1 MGGFEARALAR
12 VEPPVKYHPATCE
25 VLTKMRKTLSGTVAG
40 GQFDWGGRLRKS
52 NGGARKVPSARS
64 VLALWSVTAEGSLTV
79 RPTGRAATK
88 VGRSDPVARCGSAIA
103 QRIKG
108 TLGITGLSRP
118 RVHIDGAVWHLDV
131 GLSHP
136 GAGEGPKGPAVRRLK
151 WYMSWV
157 QNVVRQFGL
166 YPSWALEV

>member
-1 MGGFEARALAR
+1 MRATAR
-12 VEPPVKYHPATCE
+12 T
-25 VLTKMRKTLSGTVAG
+25 
-40 GQFDWGGRLRKS
+40 
-52 NGGARKVPSARS
+52 
-64 VLALWSVTAEGSLTV
+64 GS
-79 RPTGRAATK
+79 K
-88 VGRSDPVARCGSAIA
+88 DGRSDPVARCGSAIA

-118 RVHIDGAVWHLDV
+118 RVHIVGAVWHLDV

-166 YPSWALEV
+166 YPLWALEDCGAWTLVREDRVELPARVPAVAPAATPGSDGRRR

>member
-1 MGGFEARALAR
+1 MRATAR
-12 VEPPVKYHPATCE
+12 T
-25 VLTKMRKTLSGTVAG
+25 
-40 GQFDWGGRLRKS
+40 
-52 NGGARKVPSARS
+52 
-64 VLALWSVTAEGSLTV
+64 
-79 RPTGRAATK
+79 ATK
-88 VGRSDPVARCGSAIA
+88 VGRSDPVAPCGRAIA

-151 WYMSWV
+151 WHMSWV

-166 YPSWALEV
+166 YPSWALES

>member
-1 MGGFEARALAR
+1 M
-12 VEPPVKYHPATCE
+12 
-25 VLTKMRKTLSGTVAG
+25 
-40 GQFDWGGRLRKS
+40 
-52 NGGARKVPSARS
+52 
-64 VLALWSVTAEGSLTV
+64 VTAEASLTV
-79 RPTGRAATK
+79 RRTRRTATK
-88 VGRSDPVARCGSAIA
+88 VGRSDPVASRGRAIA

-151 WYMSWV
+151 WHMSWA

-166 YPSWALEV
+166 YPVWALECCGASSVVREDPAEADSRVPAVLPRP

>member
-1 MGGFEARALAR
+1 MGSLTGAVASENVTEARDGAL
-12 VEPPVKYHPATCE
+12 
-25 VLTKMRKTLSGTVAG
+25 
-40 GQFDWGGRLRKS
+40 
-52 NGGARKVPSARS
+52 SAVGNRTS
-64 VLALWSVTAEGSLTV
+64 IVTAEGRLTV
-79 RPTGRAATK
+79 RATARAATK

-166 YPSWALEV
+166 YPSWALEN

>member
-1 MGGFEARALAR
+1 MGGAVSEI
-12 VEPPVKYHPATCE
+12 PPCVVRCPHCGGHTPS
-25 VLTKMRKTLSGTVAG
+25 RTVAG

-52 NGGARKVPSARS
+52 NGGARMVPSAPTVTAR
-64 VLALWSVTAEGSLTV
+64 ASVTAEASLTV
-79 RPTGRAATK
+79 RLTGRTATK
-88 VGRSDPVARCGSAIA
+88 VGRSDPVARGGAAIA

-108 TLGITGLSRP
+108 TLGITGLSHP
-118 RVHIDGAVWHLDV
+118 RVHIDDAVWHLDV

-157 QNVVRQFGL
+157 QNLVRQFGL
-166 YPSWALEV
+166 YPSWALEC

>member
-1 MGGFEARALAR
+1 M
-12 VEPPVKYHPATCE
+12 KYHPALCDA
-25 VLTKMRKTLSGTVAG
+25 LTASGKPGAGPWQVGSLTGAVASESVTEAHARLA
-40 GQFDWGGRLRKS
+40 QRGRYS
-52 NGGARKVPSARS
+52 RS
-64 VLALWSVTAEGSLTV
+64 QSVTAEASLTV
-79 RPTGRAATK
+79 RQTCRAATK
-88 VGRSDPVARCGSAIA
+88 VGRSDPVARCGAAIA

-166 YPSWALEV
+166 YPSWALES